1 MLKNYI
7 KTTLRH
13 LWRQRLFTVLNI
25 LGLAIG
31 ISASWII
38 YRMVDYEFSFDK
50 KHPDVEQIIQI
61 VSYSQRGDEPGG
73 GMPGVPKGVYTALV
87 HDISGTEAV
96 VPMYYR

>member
-1 MLKNYI
+1 MLKNYL

-13 LWRQRLFTVLNI
+13 LWRQRLFTVLNV

-50 KHPDVEQIIQI
+50 KHPDSEQIFQI
-61 VSYSQRGDEPGG
+61 VSRSKSADGSEG
-73 GMPGVPKGVYTALV
+73 GMAGVPKGVLPSLI
-87 HDISGTEAV
+87 HDVSGLNAV
-96 VPMYYR
+96 VPM